1 MEVERDGIGSSR
13 DHRRQHQRPG
23 DHDPVAAGSAEPAQA
38 AVPAAPA
45 GTAAMRGTRQA
56 RRSGASGDAIAWSPT
71 LSRESRPLEDE
82 RAIVRIAAPGRLR
95 LGESASPLLAARSL
109 IQTIALSP
117 MRSPAQ
123 SCPGDRIPSKAIVPR
138 PHSALLRLGELRSEK
153 ATAYQRDPDE
163 RFPGKRSRGAVTRGG
178 SPSHGLVARRRWAG
192 ASSHAEA

>member
-71 LSRESRPLEDE
+71 RSRESRPLEDE

-117 MRSPAQ
+117 MRSPAP

-138 PHSALLRLGELRSEK
+138 PPRRCWEITREGLRCRTKAAQADRASAPRRLQAAPVPTGALAIGRKQTSCVN
-153 ATAYQRDPDE
+153 PW
-163 RFPGKRSRGAVTRGG
+163 RG
-178 SPSHGLVARRRWAG
+178 
-192 ASSHAEA
+192 